1 MRGVNILCCM
11 TENEYEGVLA
21 ISTKQKRAEDRE
33 LYKSA
38 RSFVLSLVLA
48 LLALTCLPFEEANLF
63 PKLTRGTFLES
74 PLRKCLQHTPDLT
87 VIGRQLMICAFASS
101 RWCARLIICYGR
113 RYLERTCV
121 ECGNGGW
128 LEETMQQMRR
138 AVIKKALSIVRK
150 LKEDSESTR

>member
-48 LLALTCLPFEEANLF
+48 LLALACLPFIGEANLF

-74 PLRKCLQHTPDLT
+74 PSRKCLQHTRDLN
-87 VIGRQLMICAFASS
+87 QL
-101 RWCARLIICYGR
+101 
-113 RYLERTCV
+113 
-121 ECGNGGW
+121 
-128 LEETMQQMRR
+128 
-138 AVIKKALSIVRK
+138 ALFVGSLGKR
-150 LKEDSESTR
+150 

>member
-1 MRGVNILCCM
+1 MVTIPIYIPPTSHTHHLLTTPTSNTHRFHPLSKIVIHTSVIHTVLKYSMR
-11 TENEYEGVLA
+11 
-21 ISTKQKRAEDRE
+21 QKTSRCR
-33 LYKSA
+33 LMK
-38 RSFVLSLVLA
+38 R
-48 LLALTCLPFEEANLF
+48 N
-63 PKLTRGTFLES
+63 GTG
-74 PLRKCLQHTPDLT
+74 RLT
-87 VIGRQLMICAFASS
+87 VIGRQLIICAFACG
-101 RWCARLIICYGR
+101 RRCARLIICYGR